1 MLMKREANFEDEIW
15 SFFKE
20 NQHTHHNSFAFVK
33 EISGE
38 CLRKY
43 MIVHHSQIF
52 TKQNNRSVSS

>member
-15 SFFKE
+15 SFFKK

-43 MIVHHSQIF
+43 MIVLEASSPFPNIYE
-52 TKQNNRSVSS
+52 TK